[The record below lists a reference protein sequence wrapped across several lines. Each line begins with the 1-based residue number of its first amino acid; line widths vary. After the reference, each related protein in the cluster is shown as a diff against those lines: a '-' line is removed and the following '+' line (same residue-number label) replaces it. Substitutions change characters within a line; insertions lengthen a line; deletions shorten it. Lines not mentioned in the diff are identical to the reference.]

1 MKMFDQAFLNSKRWF
16 KGKNRP
22 IQKIQIKDSFVLES
36 NTLFLLSVL
45 FEDGN
50 EDLYAIFENDKNV
63 GTCLAELFNFKGST
77 RTILGRFGQLQVTR
91 NQEFSTENLKDLIR
105 LEGEQSNSS
114 FLNKKYF
121 FKLFRRLLNGIHPEN
136 EVLLTLQKNGFSA
149 SAQYFASLSYLEG
162 NSIYVLG
169 ILSSVIEQASS
180 AWDYFQGNFSTTLAA
195 ELGKVTADMHKALK
209 TLSGNILKESE
220 VPFFKLEK
228 LLKANLEIP
237 SADLLLQ
244 KLPALQE
251 LHTNYQK
258 EISNFPCQRVHGDY
272 HLGQILY
279 DSKKFWVVDFEGE
292 PSRSLSYRRSLQS
305 IGVDLAGMLRSFR
318 YASAVFLTDTSKAE
332 NAFLESYAKCAK
344 CEISELQKEC
354 RRFYLAK
361 AIYEACYE
369 LEFRPTW
376 FSVPAKALL
385 VEF

>member
-63 GTCLAELFNFKGST
+63 GTCLAEFFNFNGST

-121 FKLFRRLLNGIHPEN
+121 FKLFRRLLDGIHPEN

-149 SAQYFASLSYLEG
+149 SAQCFASLSYLEG

-169 ILSSVIEQASS
+169 ILSSVIEQAAS
-180 AWDYFQGNFSTTLAA
+180 AWDYFQGNFSTTLAT

-220 VPFFKLEK
+220 VPFF
-228 LLKANLEIP
+228 
-237 SADLLLQ
+237 
-244 KLPALQE
+244 
-251 LHTNYQK
+251 
-258 EISNFPCQRVHGDY
+258 
-272 HLGQILY
+272 
-279 DSKKFWVVDFEGE
+279 
-292 PSRSLSYRRSLQS
+292 
-305 IGVDLAGMLRSFR
+305 
-318 YASAVFLTDTSKAE
+318 FL
-332 NAFLESYAKCAK
+332 
-344 CEISELQKEC
+344 
-354 RRFYLAK
+354 
-361 AIYEACYE
+361 
-369 LEFRPTW
+369 
-376 FSVPAKALL
+376 
-385 VEF
+385 

>member
-149 SAQYFASLSYLEG
+149 SAQYFASF
-162 NSIYVLG
+162 
-169 ILSSVIEQASS
+169 SS
-180 AWDYFQGNFSTTLAA
+180 
-195 ELGKVTADMHKALK
+195 
-209 TLSGNILKESE
+209 
-220 VPFFKLEK
+220 
-228 LLKANLEIP
+228 
-237 SADLLLQ
+237 
-244 KLPALQE
+244 
-251 LHTNYQK
+251 
-258 EISNFPCQRVHGDY
+258 
-272 HLGQILY
+272 
-279 DSKKFWVVDFEGE
+279 
-292 PSRSLSYRRSLQS
+292 
-305 IGVDLAGMLRSFR
+305 
-318 YASAVFLTDTSKAE
+318 
-332 NAFLESYAKCAK
+332 
-344 CEISELQKEC
+344 
-354 RRFYLAK
+354 
-361 AIYEACYE
+361 
-369 LEFRPTW
+369 
-376 FSVPAKALL
+376 L
-385 VEF
+385 VK